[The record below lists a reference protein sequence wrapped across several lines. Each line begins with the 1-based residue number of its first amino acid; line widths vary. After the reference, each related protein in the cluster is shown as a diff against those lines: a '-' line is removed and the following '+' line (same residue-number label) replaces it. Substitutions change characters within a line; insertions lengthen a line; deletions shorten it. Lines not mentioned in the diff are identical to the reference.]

1 MSNMSVCEIIS
12 AVLISLGL
20 IVMAI
25 SFLGVFRFKTL
36 RLMLHAASLL
46 DTFGFLLV
54 MTGLLLSGAGLFP
67 TFKIMLVLLFM
78 LLAAPLTTHLIAKM
92 DFILYSHK
100 LMDETEDME

>member
-12 AVLISLGL
+12 AVLISIGL

-67 TFKIMLVLLFM
+67 TLKIMLVLLFM